1 MKLPKTIAKR
11 GAGCRSETLSRGFTL
26 VEVLAALLF
35 MAIVIPVVMQGLS
48 VASRAGEVAGR
59 RYQAGLVAERVLNE
73 AIILTNWSQSSQTG
87 KSRQGALEFEWTL
100 RNEPWMED
108 RNVSSMRLLSV
119 DVSFS
124 AQGQNQ
130 VFTLSTLVDENTTTS
145 QTNLLNTTGTL

>member
-1 MKLPKTIAKR
+1 MKLPQTNVKR
-11 GAGCRSETLSRGFTL
+11 GVRCRSEALSRGFTL

-87 KSRQGALEFEWTL
+87 RSRQGALEFEWTL

-145 QTNLLNTTGTL
+145 QTNLLNTTSTL